1 MGKLNLTLSE
11 LTVVVTSLDVLSNIR
26 VSVPTATSLVLL
38 PSEIV
43 SVVSIA
49 KIASFTA
56 FADTSLS

>member
-11 LTVVVTSLDVLSNIR
+11 LTVVVTSLAVLSNIR

-43 SVVSIA
+43 NVVSIA